1 MANMSFNFNKIQ
13 RSFMTVRLK
22 DSEDGN
28 DGKTLVVKMPKKA
41 TFEKITA
48 ATGADMAEMTSS
60 DAFDTMAAIMAE
72 VLSNNMQD
80 ERISA
85 EYIAENYDIEEIS
98 AFVDCFMDFVNGNT
112 KGNPN

>member
-1 MANMSFNFNKIQ
+1 MANMSFNFNKIN
-13 RSFMTVRLK
+13 RSFMTVKLK
-22 DSEDGN
+22 DSEDGYE
-28 DGKTLVVKMPKKA
+28 GKVLVVKMPKKA

-48 ATGADMAEMTSS
+48 ATDADMKEMTSS

-72 VLSNNMQD
+72 VLSNNMQG